1 MSGRD
6 QIPASQSESYDQPTK
21 AVERRSIPL
30 RVSDVLET
38 FIDRIGRWT
47 SWAVL
52 LLVVLVAI
60 NVILRYLFR
69 IGPVSLQELEWH
81 LISPIALI
89 GMSYCMRHGEHVRV
103 DILYEKFSTA
113 VQDWIDFAAA
123 VATLIISIIIIKLSL
138 GFVEQA
144 YFAGEISPDP
154 GGLHYRFLL
163 KSFIPFGFLLL
174 SLQALAQVLRTGTH
188 VIKGRADG

>member
-1 MSGRD
+1 MSGRGQSSD
-6 QIPASQSESYDQPTK
+6 PNSEAGGAPSASGGKRP
-21 AVERRSIPL
+21 VLIRI
-30 RVSDVLET
+30 SDGLET
-38 FIDRIGRWT
+38 AIDHFGRWT
-47 SWAVL
+47 SWACLFIVL
-52 LLVVLVAI
+52 IVAN
-60 NVILRYLFR
+60 NVILRYLFH
-69 IGPVSLQELEWH
+69 IGPIALQELEWH
-81 LISPIALI
+81 LMSPIALI

-123 VATLIISIIIIKLSL
+123 LTTLIISVIIIKLSL

-144 YFAGEISPDP
+144 YVAGEISPDP

-188 VIKGRADG
+188 VIRGRADG